1 MIEKIFVILPTQN
14 ENPTRAVIAGGVS
27 GALVTEGLEEGKGGL
42 LLSKQ
47 AAAPQ
52 VPCDPQ

>member
-42 LLSKQ
+42 LLSKPGSP
-47 AAAPQ
+47 ATGSL
-52 VPCDPQ
+52 